1 MRERIKILLQIL
13 VLVVICGGVVAVLLL
28 SGVMAPP
35 SEKRTLTFRVEAMG
49 GYANIT
55 LDAGT
60 EKISQTTTV
69 TTPWQKTLQVERGV
83 EVYLTASNPSQ
94 TGQLSCTILLDRQLW
109 KQDKTEAPKDGVACA
124 GIVP

>member
-1 MRERIKILLQIL
+1 MRERTKILLQIL
-13 VLVVICGGVVAVLLL
+13 VLVVICGGVVAILLL
-28 SGVMAPP
+28 SGVMTPP
-35 SEKRTLTFRVEAMG
+35 STKRTLTFRVEAMG

-55 LDAGT
+55 LDAGA
-60 EKISQTTTV
+60 EKISKTTTV

-94 TGQLSCTILLDRQLW
+94 TGQLSCTIWLDRQLW